1 MPPVDPY
8 RSSAP
13 LVSVVMANY
22 HAGDKIVAA
31 MQSVLK
37 QSMPHLELIVSDDAS
52 ADDSLAHVRRLMR
65 EDGRIRLLTSRDNGG
80 PARCRNRALDQAR
93 GRWIAIVDSD
103 DLIHPERFERLLA
116 AAEDRDADIIAD
128 DLLLFF
134 DDGSAPQ
141 LLLDTDAP
149 FMVTAA
155 QWIRAGTDGSPALG
169 YLKPLIRAD
178 ALGPLRYDENL
189 RIGEDHDLVL
199 RLLLGGARMH
209 VIPEPYYLYRRYSG
223 SISHRL
229 SMADLQAMIDRQGA
243 LVDAHPSLDWRVLAA
258 FSRRLR
264 GLRKGLVYERLVDSI
279 KSRRALDVLA
289 ALAADPGHV
298 GRLWRSYREGRRH
311 RRPPPT
317 REPSP
322 LLRLGAAET
331 TGASEPV
338 PSYIPV
344 AAVDWSAPRP
354 RRIWRDLAARRGS
367 GAIRCIPL
375 DQAGRYAAGFIPE
388 AEILPLHAMEEEA

>member
-1 MPPVDPY
+1 MSPVDPY

-65 EDGRIRLLTSRDNGG
+65 EDGRIRLLTSQDNGG

-199 RLLLGGARMH
+199 RLLLGEARMH

-229 SMADLQAMIDRQGA
+229 SIADLQAMIDRQDA
-243 LVDAHPSLDWRVLAA
+243 LVQAHPSLDWRVLAA
-258 FSRRLR
+258 FSRRLG

-289 ALAADPGHV
+289 ALAADPGLV
-298 GRLWRSYREGRRH
+298 RRLWRSYREGRRH
-311 RRPPPT
+311 RQLPPA

-322 LLRLGAAET
+322 LLTLGAAET
-331 TGASEPV
+331 TGANEPV
-338 PSYIPV
+338 PSYTPV
-344 AAVDWSAPRP
+344 AAADWNAPSP
-354 RRIWRDLAARRGS
+354 RRIWRDLAARRGL
-367 GAIRCIPL
+367 GAVRCIPL

-388 AEILPLHAMEEEA
+388 AEILPLQAKEEEA